1 MFGNWNY
8 HLIRKLYIKTSPHM
22 DYPVMSVM
30 NARKHT
36 LIRCQ
41 AGNELVNVVFIRLI
55 AED

>member
-1 MFGNWNY
+1 
-8 HLIRKLYIKTSPHM
+8 
-22 DYPVMSVM
+22 MSVM